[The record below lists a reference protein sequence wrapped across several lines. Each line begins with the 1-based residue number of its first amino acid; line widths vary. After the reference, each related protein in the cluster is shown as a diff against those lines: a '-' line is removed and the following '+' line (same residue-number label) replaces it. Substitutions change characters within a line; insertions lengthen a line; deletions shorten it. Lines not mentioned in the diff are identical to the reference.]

1 MIQSI
6 EDLIFYELN
15 HHVIEQRDV
24 VYVRNQLYRLLSLD
38 LTEPLPEPKDILY
51 PAIAIETILNDLEL
65 KGLLDGSKVSRDL
78 LDTKLMTV
86 FTSKPSEVE
95 SHFFKLYKQDK
106 QSATNWYYDYVHHI
120 NYIRTERIMKNQ
132 SFITPSKYGNL
143 EITINLSK
151 PEKDPKSIALSAS
164 AKSSEFPKC
173 LLCVENEGFAG
184 NFSRDARDN
193 HRMIGFDLNGSNYY
207 FQYSP
212 YIYYNEHAIIL
223 NALHKPMKID
233 GQTFDNLL
241 TLCDTFEG
249 YFFGSNADLP
259 IVGGSI
265 LSHDHYQGGKHVFPI
280 EKASFHHKWTKDNL
294 TYYLLNWPL
303 STIRIQSKDKI
314 SLINKAVDVLQKWQL
329 YTNPSLSIYNHS
341 DGTPH
346 QTITPIVRK
355 INTMYEMD
363 LILRN
368 NFTNEDY
375 PLGVFHPHADKWHIK
390 KENIGLIEA
399 MGLAVLPAR
408 LEQEFQAI
416 KKHILNHSPLSADLV
431 KHQPWIDHLKKL
443 SPTKDSIDD
452 IIRHA
457 TGEVFMQVLEDCGVF
472 KMNKL
477 GISTFK
483 RFIEEEIL

>member
-1 MIQSI
+1 MRTGTALEIYSVISKKEVFILIQSI
-6 EDLIFYELN
+6 EDLVFYELN

-95 SHFFKLYKQDK
+95 SSFFKLYKQDK

-164 AKSSEFPKC
+164 AKSSEYPKC

-249 YFFGSNADLP
+249 YFFGSNADL
-259 IVGGSI
+259 
-265 LSHDHYQGGKHVFPI
+265 
-280 EKASFHHKWTKDNL
+280 
-294 TYYLLNWPL
+294 
-303 STIRIQSKDKI
+303 
-314 SLINKAVDVLQKWQL
+314 
-329 YTNPSLSIYNHS
+329 
-341 DGTPH
+341 
-346 QTITPIVRK
+346 
-355 INTMYEMD
+355 
-363 LILRN
+363 
-368 NFTNEDY
+368 
-375 PLGVFHPHADKWHIK
+375 
-390 KENIGLIEA
+390 
-399 MGLAVLPAR
+399 
-408 LEQEFQAI
+408 
-416 KKHILNHSPLSADLV
+416 V